1 MKNERVC
8 VLDVEATGLSAKK
21 DRITE
26 VGIVELFDFEP
37 TGRYFHAYIYS
48 GHEIPKIVVDLTG
61 ITNKFL
67 KDKLPFSEIAK
78 DMLDFIGPSM
88 LVAHNSSYDE
98 SMINNE
104 LRICKKPQI
113 PSDRFIDTLKIARE
127 KYPGRKASQDAIM
140 SRLGIDASMR
150 DTHGAIVDAYLLSLM
165 YKEMCQE
172 KSELFDSENSE
183 NSKGAALK
191 LSTAKP
197 RPKKLESLIT
207 PQEAEAHRKFIIDM
221 ERESKKT
228 SFWNY

>member
-1 MKNERVC
+1 MKNKRVC

-21 DRITE
+21 DRVTE

-37 TGRYFHAYIYS
+37 TGRYFHSYIYS
-48 GHEIPKIVVDLTG
+48 GHEIPKTVVALTG

-88 LVAHNSSYDE
+88 IVAHNSSYDE

-172 KSELFDSENSE
+172 KVGLFDIEQNE
-183 NSKGAALK
+183 DSKGTVLK
-191 LSTAKP
+191 ITTARP
-197 RPKKLESLIT
+197 RPKPLPNLIT
-207 PQEAEAHRKFIIDM
+207 PQEAAAHRKFIIDM
-221 ERESKKT
+221 ERENKKT
-228 SFWNY
+228 SFWGY